1 MPPVTAHSVPAARSA
16 ALLPRI
22 AVVLC
27 LASLWAVLL
36 LPLWRSGLLALLLRT
51 LGVAALAG
59 CVHALLENW
68 PGQLSRTAR
77 RRLQWA
83 AVLAC
88 IPLSLWVI
96 YVLDT
101 GEGRPPLW
109 RDAGRLTSYYVL
121 SLIGLLLSG
130 LALLGVALRRER
142 LRQAQ
147 QSAIDAEALIQAQR
161 ELHDAQ
167 LRLLRAQLRPQL
179 VLDLVRDAR
188 ERVRRGATDAD
199 AQLGRLLDYLQGAL
213 PQMDA
218 QRSTLE
224 RELEHATCYLD
235 LLVARDPGAL
245 RWQGDVPEEL
255 LATPCPPRLLMV
267 LVEQAV
273 RLGLRLPDTGG
284 WIDLWARVAR
294 GRCVLRVTDSG
305 RLDGERR
312 TALEALRR
320 RLLLA
325 EGEGVRFQTWE
336 RETGGTVVEVDF
348 AVEVTAG

>member
-1 MPPVTAHSVPAARSA
+1 MPPVTLHSVPPARPNP
-16 ALLPRI
+16 LLPRI
-22 AVVLC
+22 AIVLC
-27 LASLWAVLL
+27 MAGLWALLL
-36 LPLWRSGLLALLLRT
+36 LPLWRSGLLTLLLRT
-51 LGVAALAG
+51 LGVAVLAG
-59 CVHALLENW
+59 SLHTLFDRW
-68 PGQLSRTAR
+68 PVRLGRTAR
-77 RRLQWA
+77 RRLQWG
-83 AVLAC
+83 AVMAC
-88 IPLSLWVI
+88 IPLALLLI
-96 YVLDT
+96 YLLDT

-109 RDAGRLTSYYVL
+109 RDLGRLTSYYVL
-121 SLIGLLLSG
+121 SLTGLMLSG

-142 LRQAQ
+142 QRQAQ
-147 QSAIDAEALIQAQR
+147 QSAIDAEALTQAQR

-188 ERVRRGATDAD
+188 ERVRRGAPDAD

-224 RELEHATCYLD
+224 KELEHASAYLG
-235 LLVARDPGAL
+235 LLTANDPGTL
-245 RWQGDVPEEL
+245 RWQADVPEEV

-273 RLGLRLPDTGG
+273 RLGLQLPGSGG

-305 RLDGERR
+305 RLDGARR
-312 TALEALRR
+312 ESLEALRR

-348 AVEVTAG
+348 TVEPTAT